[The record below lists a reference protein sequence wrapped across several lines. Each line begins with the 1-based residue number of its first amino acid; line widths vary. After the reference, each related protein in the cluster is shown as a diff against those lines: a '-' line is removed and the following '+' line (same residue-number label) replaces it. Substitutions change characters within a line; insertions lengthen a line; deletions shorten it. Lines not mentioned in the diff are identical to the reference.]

1 MKETGERQEN
11 ILEVRDLQ
19 LAFLGVNG
27 RVEALRGVNLAVTAG
42 EIVALVGESGSGKT
56 ALCRAALGL
65 HANHAVIE
73 HGGIWLAGQDTSTL
87 TEKDWCA
94 LRGRVASMVFQDPM
108 SAFDPVYPIGQQI
121 AEVLLLHPAC
131 FAGSGIEKRT
141 AAAAPRLLHSA
152 SFTDRES
159 TREAKRVPQD
169 ETREAKR
176 VPRDELRTNLCQE
189 TNCPLIKNDSSS
201 GEKIALL
208 PRIRQ
213 IAQTEMMR
221 LCRKKQQELRRSA
234 EAEMVA
240 LLAKLGFDEP
250 ARRAR
255 QYPHEVSGGMLQRAA
270 IALAMIAKPRLLIA
284 DEPTTALDIETQQEI
299 MALLRE
305 NCARQDCSMLFVTH
319 DLGLA
324 EQIADRI
331 VVMKDGRIVEEGQSK
346 QIFRDPQHAYTK
358 KLLGYATYGKGG
370 SHYHGRIRA
379 AQQEEIIQKEA
390 KQIAKEVKEATEAS
404 PRISVQAP
412 DQNQDAG
419 NDTPQMDAHRHLQS
433 DIYGTPK
440 TARMTSRDFDADRF
454 LQDTEADDVLLS
466 IRGLSKSFPVD
477 KHTRKQVLH
486 DVSLAIHRG
495 EIVGLIG
502 PSGVGKSTLARCIM
516 GICAPDSG
524 EVIVREGARIQ
535 MIFQDSA
542 AAFNPHM
549 TIAEIIAEPLVLQ
562 ARRQRR
568 VDWKRR
574 FAKAVRWWDA
584 AEKPVGGA
592 SHADGATIQTRAE
605 VERKLSRNV
614 QSGCVRYAGVALSEE
629 DVASE
634 KAMHITRSPFTEAAN
649 RSMEAN
655 RLAVDTERQVCSPTG
670 TERTNA
676 ALRERVLA
684 AMRQVELEPELADRY
699 PYDVSGGQRQR
710 AAIARALITAPDLII
725 CDEPISSLDVS
736 LQADIIHLLKKL
748 QEERGLSLLLI
759 SHDLPMV
766 EHISDRIVK
775 L

>member
-1 MKETGERQEN
+1 MRETGERQEN

-19 LAFLGVNG
+19 LVFFGING
-27 RVEALRGVNLAVTAG
+27 RVEALRGVNLAVAAG

-73 HGGIWLAGQDTSTL
+73 HGGIWLAGQDTSNL

-121 AEVLLLHPAC
+121 AEVFLSHPAC
-131 FAGSGIEKRT
+131 FTGSGIEKKT
-141 AAAAPRLLHSA
+141 AAAAPILLHPA
-152 SFTDRES
+152 SLTDKGS
-159 TREAKRVPQD
+159 TREAERVPQD

-176 VPRDELRTNLCQE
+176 VPRDALRTNLCQE
-189 TNCPLIKNDSSS
+189 ANCPPIKSGSSS
-201 GEKIALL
+201 GEKITLL

-234 EAEMVA
+234 EAETVA

-255 QYPHEVSGGMLQRAA
+255 QYPHEFSGGMLQRAA

-299 MALLRE
+299 MTLLRE
-305 NCARQDCSMLFVTH
+305 SCARQDCSMLFVTH
-319 DLGLA
+319 DLELA

-331 VVMKDGRIVEEGQSK
+331 VVMKDGHIVEEGQSE

-358 KLLGYATYGKGG
+358 KLLGYAAYGKGG

-379 AQQEEIIQKEA
+379 AQQEEITQKETKQTA
-390 KQIAKEVKEATEAS
+390 K
-404 PRISVQAP
+404 
-412 DQNQDAG
+412 
-419 NDTPQMDAHRHLQS
+419 
-433 DIYGTPK
+433 
-440 TARMTSRDFDADRF
+440 
-454 LQDTEADDVLLS
+454 EADDMLLS

-486 DVSLAIHRG
+486 DVSLAIRRG

-524 EVIVREGARIQ
+524 EMIMREGARIQ

-568 VDWKRR
+568 ADLKRR
-574 FAKAVRWWDA
+574 FAKATRWWDA
-584 AEKPVGGA
+584 AEKPVGDA
-592 SHADGATIQTRAE
+592 SPADGATIQTRAE

-655 RLAVDTERQVCSPTG
+655 RLAVDTERQACSSAG
-670 TERTNA
+670 TERTSA
-676 ALRERVLA
+676 ALREHVLA
-684 AMRQVELEPELADRY
+684 AMRQVELDTELAERH

-710 AAIARALITAPDLII
+710 AAIARALITEPDLII

-766 EHISDRIVK
+766 EHISDWIVK

>member
-1 MKETGERQEN
+1 MRETGERQEN

-27 RVEALRGVNLAVTAG
+27 RVEALRGVNLAVAAG
-42 EIVALVGESGSGKT
+42 EIVALVGESASGKT

-73 HGGIWLAGQDTSTL
+73 HGGIWLAGQDTSNL

-94 LRGRVASMVFQDPM
+94 LRGRVASMVFQNPM

-121 AEVLLLHPAC
+121 AEVLLLHPASVT
-131 FAGSGIEKRT
+131 GRGIEKRT
-141 AAAAPRLLHSA
+141 AAAVPFLLHPA
-152 SFTDRES
+152 SLTDRES

-169 ETREAKR
+169 A
-176 VPRDELRTNLCQE
+176 LRTNLCQE
-189 TNCPLIKNDSSS
+189 INRPPIKNDSSS
-201 GEKIALL
+201 GEKTALL
-208 PRIRQ
+208 PRIRR
-213 IAQTEMMR
+213 IAQMEMAN
-221 LCRKKQQELRRSA
+221 LCRGKQQKLRRSA
-234 EAEMVA
+234 EAEAVV

-255 QYPHEVSGGMLQRAA
+255 QYPYEFSGGMLQRAA
-270 IALAMIAKPRLLIA
+270 IALAIIAKPRLLIA

-305 NCARQDCSMLFVTH
+305 SCARQDCSMLFVTH

-331 VVMKDGRIVEEGQSK
+331 VVMKDGRIVEEGQSE

-379 AQQEEIIQKEA
+379 AEQEEITQKETKQTA
-390 KQIAKEVKEATEAS
+390 K
-404 PRISVQAP
+404 
-412 DQNQDAG
+412 
-419 NDTPQMDAHRHLQS
+419 
-433 DIYGTPK
+433 
-440 TARMTSRDFDADRF
+440 
-454 LQDTEADDVLLS
+454 EADDMLLS

-486 DVSLAIHRG
+486 DVSLAIRRG

-516 GICAPDSG
+516 GICAPDNG
-524 EVIVREGARIQ
+524 EVIIREGARIQ

-568 VDWKRR
+568 ADLKRR

-584 AEKPVGGA
+584 AEKSVGGA
-592 SHADGATIQTRAE
+592 SPADGADGADGQSCTRT
-605 VERKLSRNV
+605 VGKLSKAVLR
-614 QSGCVRYAGVALSEE
+614 
-629 DVASE
+629 E
-634 KAMHITRSPFTEAAN
+634 KV
-649 RSMEAN
+649 
-655 RLAVDTERQVCSPTG
+655 LAV
-670 TERTNA
+670 
-676 ALRERVLA
+676 
-684 AMRQVELEPELADRY
+684 MRQAEIEPELADRH

-710 AAIARALITAPDLII
+710 AAIARALITEPDLII

>member
-1 MKETGERQEN
+1 MRETGEQQEN

-152 SFTDRES
+152 SFTDRGS
-159 TREAKRVPQD
+159 TREAERVPQD

-176 VPRDELRTNLCQE
+176 VSRDALRTNLCQE
-189 TNCPLIKNDSSS
+189 TNCPPIKSGSSS
-201 GEKIALL
+201 GEKIA
-208 PRIRQ
+208 
-213 IAQTEMMR
+213 QTEMTR

-234 EAEMVA
+234 EAETVA

-255 QYPHEVSGGMLQRAA
+255 QYPHEFSGGMLQRAA

-305 NCARQDCSMLFVTH
+305 ICARQDCSMLFVTH

-331 VVMKDGRIVEEGQSK
+331 VVMKDGRIVEEGQRE

-358 KLLGYATYGKGG
+358 KLLGYAAYGKGS

-379 AQQEEIIQKEA
+379 AEQEEITQKETKQTA
-390 KQIAKEVKEATEAS
+390 K
-404 PRISVQAP
+404 
-412 DQNQDAG
+412 
-419 NDTPQMDAHRHLQS
+419 
-433 DIYGTPK
+433 
-440 TARMTSRDFDADRF
+440 
-454 LQDTEADDVLLS
+454 EADDALLS
-466 IRGLSKSFPVD
+466 IRGLSKSFPID

-502 PSGVGKSTLARCIM
+502 PSGIGKSTLARCIM
-516 GICAPDSG
+516 GICTPDSG
-524 EVIVREGARIQ
+524 EVIVREGVRIQ

-568 VDWKRR
+568 TVVRR
-574 FAKAVRWWDA
+574 CFAKAAAGCDAADKHA
-584 AEKPVGGA
+584 AEKHAAGA
-592 SHADGATIQTRAE
+592 GHTDSADNADGQRCTRA
-605 VERKLSRNV
+605 VGKMSRAV
-614 QSGCVRYAGVALSEE
+614 LR
-629 DVASE
+629 E
-634 KAMHITRSPFTEAAN
+634 KV
-649 RSMEAN
+649 
-655 RLAVDTERQVCSPTG
+655 LAV
-670 TERTNA
+670 
-676 ALRERVLA
+676 
-684 AMRQVELEPELADRY
+684 MRQAEIEPELAERY

>member
-1 MKETGERQEN
+1 M
-11 ILEVRDLQ
+11 
-19 LAFLGVNG
+19 
-27 RVEALRGVNLAVTAG
+27 
-42 EIVALVGESGSGKT
+42 
-56 ALCRAALGL
+56 
-65 HANHAVIE
+65 
-73 HGGIWLAGQDTSTL
+73 
-87 TEKDWCA
+87 EK
-94 LRGRVASMVFQDPM
+94 G
-108 SAFDPVYPIGQQI
+108 
-121 AEVLLLHPAC
+121 
-131 FAGSGIEKRT
+131 
-141 AAAAPRLLHSA
+141 
-152 SFTDRES
+152 S
-159 TREAKRVPQD
+159 TREAERVPQD

-234 EAEMVA
+234 EAETVA

-255 QYPHEVSGGMLQRAA
+255 QYPHEFSGGMLQRAA

-305 NCARQDCSMLFVTH
+305 SCARQDCSMLFVTH

-331 VVMKDGRIVEEGQSK
+331 VVMKDGRIVEEGQSE

-379 AQQEEIIQKEA
+379 AQQEKITQKEA
-390 KQIAKEVKEATEAS
+390 KQTE
-404 PRISVQAP
+404 
-412 DQNQDAG
+412 
-419 NDTPQMDAHRHLQS
+419 
-433 DIYGTPK
+433 K
-440 TARMTSRDFDADRF
+440 
-454 LQDTEADDVLLS
+454 EADDVLLS

-477 KHTRKQVLH
+477 KHTRKQVIH

-516 GICAPDSG
+516 GICAPDNG

-568 VDWKRR
+568 TVVRR
-574 FAKAVRWWDA
+574 CFAKAAGYDVADKHA
-584 AEKPVGGA
+584 AEKHAAGA
-592 SHADGATIQTRAE
+592 GHTDSADNADGQRCTRA
-605 VERKLSRNV
+605 VGKMSRAV
-614 QSGCVRYAGVALSEE
+614 LR
-629 DVASE
+629 E
-634 KAMHITRSPFTEAAN
+634 KV
-649 RSMEAN
+649 
-655 RLAVDTERQVCSPTG
+655 LAV
-670 TERTNA
+670 
-676 ALRERVLA
+676 
-684 AMRQVELEPELADRY
+684 MRQAEIEPELADRY

>member
-1 MKETGERQEN
+1 MRETGEQQEN

-19 LAFLGVNG
+19 LAFFGING

-94 LRGRVASMVFQDPM
+94 LRGRVASMVFQNPM

-141 AAAAPRLLHSA
+141 AAAAPRLLHPA
-152 SFTDRES
+152 SLTDRGS
-159 TREAKRVPQD
+159 TREAERVPQD

-176 VPRDELRTNLCQE
+176 VPRDALRTNLCQE

-213 IAQTEMMR
+213 IAQTEMRR

-234 EAEMVA
+234 EAETVA

-255 QYPHEVSGGMLQRAA
+255 QYPHEFSGGMLQRAA

-284 DEPTTALDIETQQEI
+284 DEPTTALDIESQQEI
-299 MALLRE
+299 MALLRAS
-305 NCARQDCSMLFVTH
+305 CARQDCSMLFVTH

-331 VVMKDGRIVEEGQSK
+331 VVVKDGRIVEEGQSE

-358 KLLGYATYGKGG
+358 KLLGYAAYGKGS

-379 AQQEEIIQKEA
+379 AEQEEITQKETKQTA
-390 KQIAKEVKEATEAS
+390 K
-404 PRISVQAP
+404 
-412 DQNQDAG
+412 
-419 NDTPQMDAHRHLQS
+419 
-433 DIYGTPK
+433 
-440 TARMTSRDFDADRF
+440 
-454 LQDTEADDVLLS
+454 EADDALLS

-524 EVIVREGARIQ
+524 EMIMREGARIQ

-748 QEERGLSLLLI
+748 QEERDLSLLLI

>member
-1 MKETGERQEN
+1 MRETGEQQEN

-27 RVEALRGVNLAVTAG
+27 RVEALRGVNLAVAAG

-141 AAAAPRLLHSA
+141 AAAAPILLHSA
-152 SFTDRES
+152 SLMDKGS
-159 TREAKRVPQD
+159 TREAERVPQD

-234 EAEMVA
+234 EAETVA

-255 QYPHEVSGGMLQRAA
+255 QYPHEFSGGMLQRAA

-305 NCARQDCSMLFVTH
+305 SCARQDCSMLFVTH

-331 VVMKDGRIVEEGQSK
+331 VVMKDGRIVEEGQSE

-358 KLLGYATYGKGG
+358 KLLGYATYGKGS

-379 AQQEEIIQKEA
+379 AEQEEITQKETKQTA
-390 KQIAKEVKEATEAS
+390 KK
-404 PRISVQAP
+404 
-412 DQNQDAG
+412 
-419 NDTPQMDAHRHLQS
+419 
-433 DIYGTPK
+433 
-440 TARMTSRDFDADRF
+440 
-454 LQDTEADDVLLS
+454 ADDVLLS

-486 DVSLAIHRG
+486 DVSLVIHRG

-524 EVIVREGARIQ
+524 EVIMREGARIQ

-542 AAFNPHM
+542 AAFNPHR

-568 VDWKRR
+568 TVVRR
-574 FAKAVRWWDA
+574 CFAKAAAGCDVADKHA
-584 AEKPVGGA
+584 AEKHAAGA
-592 SHADGATIQTRAE
+592 GHTDSADSADSADVQRCTRA
-605 VERKLSRNV
+605 VGKMSKAVLR
-614 QSGCVRYAGVALSEE
+614 
-629 DVASE
+629 E
-634 KAMHITRSPFTEAAN
+634 KV
-649 RSMEAN
+649 
-655 RLAVDTERQVCSPTG
+655 LAV
-670 TERTNA
+670 
-676 ALRERVLA
+676 
-684 AMRQVELEPELADRY
+684 MRQAEIEPELADRY

-710 AAIARALITAPDLII
+710 AAIARALITEPDLII

>member
-1 MKETGERQEN
+1 MRETGERQEN

-19 LAFLGVNG
+19 LAFFGING
-27 RVEALRGVNLAVTAG
+27 RVEALRGVNLAVAAG

-94 LRGRVASMVFQDPM
+94 LRGRLASMVFQDPM

-121 AEVLLLHPAC
+121 AEVLLLH
-131 FAGSGIEKRT
+131 
-141 AAAAPRLLHSA
+141 SA
-152 SFTDRES
+152 SLMDKGA
-159 TREAKRVPQD
+159 TREAERVPQD
-169 ETREAKR
+169 ETREAKH
-176 VPRDELRTNLCQE
+176 VSRDALRTNLCQE
-189 TNCPLIKNDSSS
+189 ANCPPIKSGSSS
-201 GEKIALL
+201 GEKIPLL

-213 IAQTEMMR
+213 IAQTEMTR
-221 LCRKKQQELRRSA
+221 FCRKKQQELRRSA
-234 EAEMVA
+234 EAETVA

-255 QYPHEVSGGMLQRAA
+255 QYPHEFSGGMLQRAA

-305 NCARQDCSMLFVTH
+305 SCARQDCSMLFVTH

-331 VVMKDGRIVEEGQSK
+331 VVMKDGRIVEEGQSE

-358 KLLGYATYGKGG
+358 KLLGYAAYGKGS

-379 AQQEEIIQKEA
+379 AQQEKITQKETKQTA
-390 KQIAKEVKEATEAS
+390 K
-404 PRISVQAP
+404 
-412 DQNQDAG
+412 
-419 NDTPQMDAHRHLQS
+419 
-433 DIYGTPK
+433 
-440 TARMTSRDFDADRF
+440 
-454 LQDTEADDVLLS
+454 EADDALLS
-466 IRGLSKSFPVD
+466 IRGLSKSFPID

-524 EVIVREGARIQ
+524 KVIVREGARIQ

-592 SHADGATIQTRAE
+592 SHADSATIQTRAE

-634 KAMHITRSPFTEAAN
+634 KAMHITRSPFAEAAN

-684 AMRQVELEPELADRY
+684 AMRQVELEPELADRH

-710 AAIARALITAPDLII
+710 AAIARALITEPDLIL

-748 QEERGLSLLLI
+748 QEERDLSLLLI

>member
-1 MKETGERQEN
+1 MRETGERQEN

-19 LAFLGVNG
+19 LAFFGING

-56 ALCRAALGL
+56 ALCRAVLGL

-73 HGGIWLAGQDTSTL
+73 HGGIWLAGQDTSNL

-94 LRGRVASMVFQDPM
+94 LRGRVAAMVFQNPM

-121 AEVLLLHPAC
+121 AEVLLLHPASVT
-131 FAGSGIEKRT
+131 GRGIEKRT

-213 IAQTEMMR
+213 IAQTEMTR

-234 EAEMVA
+234 EVEAVM
-240 LLAKLGFDEP
+240 LLGKLGFDEP
-250 ARRAR
+250 DKRAK
-255 QYPHEVSGGMLQRAA
+255 QYPHEFSGGMLQRAA

-299 MALLRE
+299 MTLLRE
-305 NCARQDCSMLFVTH
+305 SCARQDCSMLFVTH

-331 VVMKDGRIVEEGQSK
+331 VVMKDGRIVEEGQRE

-358 KLLGYATYGKGG
+358 KLLGYAAYGKGG

-379 AQQEEIIQKEA
+379 AQKEKITQKEA
-390 KQIAKEVKEATEAS
+390 KQTE
-404 PRISVQAP
+404 
-412 DQNQDAG
+412 
-419 NDTPQMDAHRHLQS
+419 
-433 DIYGTPK
+433 K
-440 TARMTSRDFDADRF
+440 
-454 LQDTEADDVLLS
+454 EADDVLLS

-524 EVIVREGARIQ
+524 EMIVREGVRIQ

-549 TIAEIIAEPLVLQ
+549 TIAGIIAEPLVLQ
-562 ARRQRR
+562 ARRQWRA
-568 VDWKRR
+568 DWKRR
-574 FAKAVRWWDA
+574 FAKAARWWDA
-584 AEKPVGGA
+584 AEKPVGDA
-592 SHADGATIQTRAE
+592 SHADGATIQTRTG

-634 KAMHITRSPFTEAAN
+634 KAMHITRSPFAEAAN

-684 AMRQVELEPELADRY
+684 AMRQVELEPELADRH

-710 AAIARALITAPDLII
+710 AAIARALITEPDLIL

>member
-1 MKETGERQEN
+1 MRETGERQEN

-27 RVEALRGVNLAVTAG
+27 RVEALRGVNLAVAAG

-73 HGGIWLAGQDTSTL
+73 HGGIWLAGQDTSNL

-131 FAGSGIEKRT
+131 FTGSGIEKRT
-141 AAAAPRLLHSA
+141 AAAAPILLHSA
-152 SFTDRES
+152 SLMDKGS
-159 TREAKRVPQD
+159 
-169 ETREAKR
+169 TREAKR
-176 VPRDELRTNLCQE
+176 VPRDALRTNLCQE

-234 EAEMVA
+234 EAETVA

-255 QYPHEVSGGMLQRAA
+255 QYPHEFSGGMLQRAA

-305 NCARQDCSMLFVTH
+305 SCARQDCSMLFVTH

-331 VVMKDGRIVEEGQSK
+331 VVMKDGRIVEEGQSE

-358 KLLGYATYGKGG
+358 KLLGYAAYGKGS

-379 AQQEEIIQKEA
+379 AEQEKITQKETKQTA
-390 KQIAKEVKEATEAS
+390 K
-404 PRISVQAP
+404 
-412 DQNQDAG
+412 
-419 NDTPQMDAHRHLQS
+419 
-433 DIYGTPK
+433 
-440 TARMTSRDFDADRF
+440 
-454 LQDTEADDVLLS
+454 EADDALLS
-466 IRGLSKSFPVD
+466 IRGLSKSFPID

-516 GICAPDSG
+516 GICTPDSG

-568 VDWKRR
+568 TVVRR
-574 FAKAVRWWDA
+574 CFAKAAAGYDAANKHA
-584 AEKPVGGA
+584 AEKHAAGA
-592 SHADGATIQTRAE
+592 GHTDSADSADVQRCTRA
-605 VERKLSRNV
+605 VGKMSRAV
-614 QSGCVRYAGVALSEE
+614 LR
-629 DVASE
+629 E
-634 KAMHITRSPFTEAAN
+634 KV
-649 RSMEAN
+649 
-655 RLAVDTERQVCSPTG
+655 LAV
-670 TERTNA
+670 
-676 ALRERVLA
+676 
-684 AMRQVELEPELADRY
+684 MRQAEIEPELADRH

-748 QEERGLSLLLI
+748 QEERGLRLLLI
-759 SHDLPMV
+759 SHDLPRM

>member
-1 MKETGERQEN
+1 MREIGERQEN
-11 ILEVRDLQ
+11 ILEVRELQ

-27 RVEALRGVNLAVTAG
+27 RVEALRGVNLAVAAG

-73 HGGIWLAGQDTSTL
+73 HGGIWLAGQDTSNL

-94 LRGRVASMVFQDPM
+94 LRGCVASMVFQDPM

-131 FAGSGIEKRT
+131 FTG
-141 AAAAPRLLHSA
+141 
-152 SFTDRES
+152 
-159 TREAKRVPQD
+159 
-169 ETREAKR
+169 
-176 VPRDELRTNLCQE
+176 
-189 TNCPLIKNDSSS
+189 
-201 GEKIALL
+201 
-208 PRIRQ
+208 
-213 IAQTEMMR
+213 
-221 LCRKKQQELRRSA
+221 SA
-234 EAEMVA
+234 EAETVA

-255 QYPHEVSGGMLQRAA
+255 QYPHEFSGGMLQRAA

-305 NCARQDCSMLFVTH
+305 SCARQDCSMLFVTH

-331 VVMKDGRIVEEGQSK
+331 MVMKDGRIVEEGQSE

-358 KLLGYATYGKGG
+358 KLLGYAAYGKGG

-379 AQQEEIIQKEA
+379 AEQEEITQKETKQTA
-390 KQIAKEVKEATEAS
+390 KK
-404 PRISVQAP
+404 
-412 DQNQDAG
+412 
-419 NDTPQMDAHRHLQS
+419 
-433 DIYGTPK
+433 
-440 TARMTSRDFDADRF
+440 
-454 LQDTEADDVLLS
+454 ADDVLLS
-466 IRGLSKSFPVD
+466 IRGLSKSFPLD

-524 EVIVREGARIQ
+524 EMIVREGARIQ

-568 VDWKRR
+568 TVVRR
-574 FAKAVRWWDA
+574 CFAKAAAGCDA
-584 AEKPVGGA
+584 ADKHAAGA
-592 SHADGATIQTRAE
+592 GHTDSADSAD
-605 VERKLSRNV
+605 V
-614 QSGCVRYAGVALSEE
+614 QSCTRIVGKMSKAVLR
-629 DVASE
+629 E
-634 KAMHITRSPFTEAAN
+634 KV
-649 RSMEAN
+649 
-655 RLAVDTERQVCSPTG
+655 LAV
-670 TERTNA
+670 
-676 ALRERVLA
+676 
-684 AMRQVELEPELADRY
+684 MRQAEIEPELADRY

-710 AAIARALITAPDLII
+710 AAIARALITEPDLII

-775 L
+775 LQRE

>member
-1 MKETGERQEN
+1 MRKTGEQQEN

-131 FAGSGIEKRT
+131 FTGSGIEKRT
-141 AAAAPRLLHSA
+141 AAAAPILLHSA
-152 SFTDRES
+152 SLMDKGS

-201 GEKIALL
+201 GEKIPLL

-234 EAEMVA
+234 EAETVA

-255 QYPHEVSGGMLQRAA
+255 QYPHEFSGGMLQRAA

-305 NCARQDCSMLFVTH
+305 SCARQDCSMLFVTH

-331 VVMKDGRIVEEGQSK
+331 VVMKDGRIVEEGQSE

-358 KLLGYATYGKGG
+358 KLLGYAAYGKGS

-379 AQQEEIIQKEA
+379 AEQEKITQKEA
-390 KQIAKEVKEATEAS
+390 KQTE
-404 PRISVQAP
+404 
-412 DQNQDAG
+412 
-419 NDTPQMDAHRHLQS
+419 
-433 DIYGTPK
+433 K
-440 TARMTSRDFDADRF
+440 
-454 LQDTEADDVLLS
+454 EADDVLLS
-466 IRGLSKSFPVD
+466 IRGLSKSFSVD

-684 AMRQVELEPELADRY
+684 AMRQVELEPELADRH

-710 AAIARALITAPDLII
+710 AAIARALITEPDLII

>member
-1 MKETGERQEN
+1 MRETGERQEN

-19 LAFLGVNG
+19 LAFFGING
-27 RVEALRGVNLAVTAG
+27 RVEALRGVNLAVAAG

-94 LRGRVASMVFQDPM
+94 LRGRLASMVFQDPM

-121 AEVLLLHPAC
+121 AEVLLLH
-131 FAGSGIEKRT
+131 
-141 AAAAPRLLHSA
+141 SA
-152 SFTDRES
+152 SLMDKGA
-159 TREAKRVPQD
+159 TREAERVPQD
-169 ETREAKR
+169 ETREAKH
-176 VPRDELRTNLCQE
+176 VSRDALRTNLCQE
-189 TNCPLIKNDSSS
+189 ANCPPIKSGSSS
-201 GEKIALL
+201 GEKIPLL

-213 IAQTEMMR
+213 IAQTEMTR
-221 LCRKKQQELRRSA
+221 FCRKKQQELRRSA
-234 EAEMVA
+234 EAETVA

-255 QYPHEVSGGMLQRAA
+255 QYPHEFSGGMLQRAA

-305 NCARQDCSMLFVTH
+305 SCARQDCSMLFVTH

-331 VVMKDGRIVEEGQSK
+331 VVMKDGRIMEEGQSE
-346 QIFRDPQHAYTK
+346 QIFRNPRHAYTK
-358 KLLGYATYGKGG
+358 KLLGYAAYGKGG

-379 AQQEEIIQKEA
+379 AQQEEITQKATKQTA
-390 KQIAKEVKEATEAS
+390 K
-404 PRISVQAP
+404 
-412 DQNQDAG
+412 
-419 NDTPQMDAHRHLQS
+419 
-433 DIYGTPK
+433 
-440 TARMTSRDFDADRF
+440 
-454 LQDTEADDVLLS
+454 EADDMLLS
-466 IRGLSKSFPVD
+466 IRGLSKSFPID

-516 GICAPDSG
+516 GICTPDSG
-524 EVIVREGARIQ
+524 EVIVREGVRIQ

-568 VDWKRR
+568 ADLKRR
-574 FAKAVRWWDA
+574 FAKATRWWDA
-584 AEKPVGGA
+584 AEKPVGDA
-592 SHADGATIQTRAE
+592 SPADGATIQTRAE

-655 RLAVDTERQVCSPTG
+655 RLAVDTERQACSSAG
-670 TERTNA
+670 TERTSA
-676 ALRERVLA
+676 ALREHVLA
-684 AMRQVELEPELADRY
+684 AMRQVELDTELAERH

-710 AAIARALITAPDLII
+710 AAIARALITEPDLII

-766 EHISDRIVK
+766 EHISDWIVK

>member
-1 MKETGERQEN
+1 MRKTGERQEN

-27 RVEALRGVNLAVTAG
+27 RVEALRGVNLTVAAG

-56 ALCRAALGL
+56 ALCRAVLGL

-73 HGGIWLAGQDTSTL
+73 DGGIWLAGQDTSTL

-131 FAGSGIEKRT
+131 VTGSGIEKRT
-141 AAAAPRLLHSA
+141 VAAAPRLLHSA
-152 SFTDRES
+152 SLMDKGS
-159 TREAKRVPQD
+159 MREAERVPQD

-213 IAQTEMMR
+213 IAQTEMTR

-234 EAEMVA
+234 EAETVS

-255 QYPHEVSGGMLQRAA
+255 QYPHEFSGGMLQRAA

-299 MALLRE
+299 MALLRAS
-305 NCARQDCSMLFVTH
+305 CARQDCSMLFVTH

-331 VVMKDGRIVEEGQSK
+331 VVMKDGRIVEEGQSE

-358 KLLGYATYGKGG
+358 KLLGYAAYGKGN
-370 SHYHGRIRA
+370 SHYHGRIHA
-379 AQQEEIIQKEA
+379 AEQEQITQKETKQTA
-390 KQIAKEVKEATEAS
+390 KK
-404 PRISVQAP
+404 
-412 DQNQDAG
+412 
-419 NDTPQMDAHRHLQS
+419 
-433 DIYGTPK
+433 
-440 TARMTSRDFDADRF
+440 ADGM
-454 LQDTEADDVLLS
+454 LLS
-466 IRGLSKSFPVD
+466 IRGLSKSFSID

-524 EVIVREGARIQ
+524 EMIMREGVRIQ

-568 VDWKRR
+568 TVVRR
-574 FAKAVRWWDA
+574 CFAKVAAGCDAADKHA
-584 AEKPVGGA
+584 AEKHAAGA
-592 SHADGATIQTRAE
+592 GHTDSADVQRCTRA
-605 VERKLSRNV
+605 VGKMSRAV
-614 QSGCVRYAGVALSEE
+614 LR
-629 DVASE
+629 E
-634 KAMHITRSPFTEAAN
+634 KV
-649 RSMEAN
+649 
-655 RLAVDTERQVCSPTG
+655 LAV
-670 TERTNA
+670 
-676 ALRERVLA
+676 
-684 AMRQVELEPELADRY
+684 MRQAEIEPELADRY

-710 AAIARALITAPDLII
+710 AAIARALITEPDLII

>member
-1 MKETGERQEN
+1 MRETGEQQEN

-27 RVEALRGVNLAVTAG
+27 RVEALRGVNLAVAAG

-121 AEVLLLHPAC
+121 AEVLLLHPASLMDK
-131 FAGSGIEKRT
+131 G
-141 AAAAPRLLHSA
+141 
-152 SFTDRES
+152 S
-159 TREAKRVPQD
+159 TREAERVPQD

-189 TNCPLIKNDSSS
+189 ANCPPIKSGSSS

-213 IAQTEMMR
+213 IAQTEMTR

-234 EAEMVA
+234 EAETVA

-250 ARRAR
+250 AKRAR
-255 QYPHEVSGGMLQRAA
+255 QYPHEFSGGMLQRAA

-299 MALLRE
+299 MALLRAS
-305 NCARQDCSMLFVTH
+305 CARQDCSMLFVTH

-331 VVMKDGRIVEEGQSK
+331 VVMKDGRIVEEGQSE

-358 KLLGYATYGKGG
+358 KLLGYAANGKGR

-379 AQQEEIIQKEA
+379 AEQEEITQKETKQTA
-390 KQIAKEVKEATEAS
+390 K
-404 PRISVQAP
+404 
-412 DQNQDAG
+412 
-419 NDTPQMDAHRHLQS
+419 
-433 DIYGTPK
+433 
-440 TARMTSRDFDADRF
+440 
-454 LQDTEADDVLLS
+454 EADDALLS
-466 IRGLSKSFPVD
+466 IRGLSKSFPLD

-502 PSGVGKSTLARCIM
+502 PSGIGKSTLARCIM

-568 VDWKRR
+568 TVVRR
-574 FAKAVRWWDA
+574 CFAKAAAGYDVADKHA
-584 AEKPVGGA
+584 AEKHAAGA
-592 SHADGATIQTRAE
+592 GHTDSADGQKCTRI
-605 VERKLSRNV
+605 VGKMSRAV
-614 QSGCVRYAGVALSEE
+614 LY
-629 DVASE
+629 E
-634 KAMHITRSPFTEAAN
+634 KV
-649 RSMEAN
+649 
-655 RLAVDTERQVCSPTG
+655 LAV
-670 TERTNA
+670 
-676 ALRERVLA
+676 
-684 AMRQVELEPELADRY
+684 MRQAEIEPELADRY

-710 AAIARALITAPDLII
+710 AAIARALITEPDLII

>member
-1 MKETGERQEN
+1 MRETGEQQEN

-27 RVEALRGVNLAVTAG
+27 RVEALRGVNLAVAAG

-73 HGGIWLAGQDTSTL
+73 HGGIWLAGQDTSNL

-121 AEVLLLHPAC
+121 AEVFLSHPAC
-131 FAGSGIEKRT
+131 FTGSGIEKKT
-141 AAAAPRLLHSA
+141 AAAAPILLHPA
-152 SFTDRES
+152 SLTDKGS
-159 TREAKRVPQD
+159 TREAERVPQD

-208 PRIRQ
+208 PRIRR
-213 IAQTEMMR
+213 IAQMEMAN
-221 LCRKKQQELRRSA
+221 LCRRKQQELRRGA
-234 EAEMVA
+234 EAEAVA

-255 QYPHEVSGGMLQRAA
+255 QYPHEFSGGMLQRAA

-305 NCARQDCSMLFVTH
+305 SCARQDCSMLFVTH

-324 EQIADRI
+324 KQIADRI
-331 VVMKDGRIVEEGQSK
+331 VVMKDGRIVEEGQSE

-358 KLLGYATYGKGG
+358 KLLGYAAYGKGS

-379 AQQEEIIQKEA
+379 AEQEKITQKETKQTA
-390 KQIAKEVKEATEAS
+390 KK
-404 PRISVQAP
+404 
-412 DQNQDAG
+412 
-419 NDTPQMDAHRHLQS
+419 
-433 DIYGTPK
+433 
-440 TARMTSRDFDADRF
+440 
-454 LQDTEADDVLLS
+454 ADDVLLS

-486 DVSLAIHRG
+486 DVSLAIRRG

-524 EVIVREGARIQ
+524 KVIVREGVRIQ

-568 VDWKRR
+568 ADLKRR
-574 FAKAVRWWDA
+574 FAKATRWWDA
-584 AEKPVGGA
+584 AEKPVGDA
-592 SHADGATIQTRAE
+592 SPADGATIQTRAE

-655 RLAVDTERQVCSPTG
+655 RLAVDTERQACSSAG
-670 TERTNA
+670 TERTSA
-676 ALRERVLA
+676 ALREHVLA
-684 AMRQVELEPELADRY
+684 AMRQVELDTELAERH

-710 AAIARALITAPDLII
+710 AAIARALITEPDLII

-766 EHISDRIVK
+766 EHISDWIVK

>member
-1 MKETGERQEN
+1 MRETGEQQEN

-27 RVEALRGVNLAVTAG
+27 RVEALRGVNLAVTTG

-131 FAGSGIEKRT
+131 FTGSGIEKRT
-141 AAAAPRLLHSA
+141 AAAAPRLLHPA
-152 SFTDRES
+152 SLTDRGS
-159 TREAKRVPQD
+159 TREAERVPQD
-169 ETREAKR
+169 A
-176 VPRDELRTNLCQE
+176 LRTNLCQE
-189 TNCPLIKNDSSS
+189 INRPPIKNDSSS
-201 GEKIALL
+201 GEKTALL
-208 PRIRQ
+208 PRIRR
-213 IAQTEMMR
+213 IAQMEMAN
-221 LCRKKQQELRRSA
+221 LCRGKQQKLRRSA
-234 EAEMVA
+234 EAEAVM

-250 ARRAR
+250 DKRAK
-255 QYPHEVSGGMLQRAA
+255 QYPHEFSGGMLQRAA

-299 MALLRE
+299 MTLLRE
-305 NCARQDCSMLFVTH
+305 SCARQDCSMLFVTH
-319 DLGLA
+319 DLALA

-331 VVMKDGRIVEEGQSK
+331 VVMKDGRIVEEGQSE

-358 KLLGYATYGKGG
+358 KLLGYAAYGKGS

-379 AQQEEIIQKEA
+379 AQQEKITQKETKQTA
-390 KQIAKEVKEATEAS
+390 K
-404 PRISVQAP
+404 
-412 DQNQDAG
+412 
-419 NDTPQMDAHRHLQS
+419 
-433 DIYGTPK
+433 
-440 TARMTSRDFDADRF
+440 
-454 LQDTEADDVLLS
+454 EADDALLS

-524 EVIVREGARIQ
+524 EMIMREGARIQ

-568 VDWKRR
+568 AVVRR
-574 FAKAVRWWDA
+574 CFAKAA
-584 AEKPVGGA
+584 AGCDVAAKHAAGA
-592 SHADGATIQTRAE
+592 GHTDSADSADVQRCTRA
-605 VERKLSRNV
+605 VGKMSRAV
-614 QSGCVRYAGVALSEE
+614 LR
-629 DVASE
+629 E
-634 KAMHITRSPFTEAAN
+634 KV
-649 RSMEAN
+649 
-655 RLAVDTERQVCSPTG
+655 LAV
-670 TERTNA
+670 
-676 ALRERVLA
+676 
-684 AMRQVELEPELADRY
+684 MRQAEIEPELADRY

-748 QEERGLSLLLI
+748 QEERDLSLLLI

>member
-1 MKETGERQEN
+1 MRETGEQQEN

-27 RVEALRGVNLAVTAG
+27 RVEALRGVNLAVAAG

-131 FAGSGIEKRT
+131 FTGSGIEKRT

-152 SFTDRES
+152 SLTDKGS
-159 TREAKRVPQD
+159 TREAERVPQD

-189 TNCPLIKNDSSS
+189 ANCPPIKSGSSS

-213 IAQTEMMR
+213 IAQTEMTR

-234 EAEMVA
+234 EAETMA

-255 QYPHEVSGGMLQRAA
+255 QYPHEFSGGMLQRAA

-305 NCARQDCSMLFVTH
+305 SCARQDCSMLFVTH

-358 KLLGYATYGKGG
+358 KLLGYAAYGKGS

-379 AQQEEIIQKEA
+379 AQQEEITQKEA
-390 KQIAKEVKEATEAS
+390 KQTAK
-404 PRISVQAP
+404 
-412 DQNQDAG
+412 
-419 NDTPQMDAHRHLQS
+419 
-433 DIYGTPK
+433 
-440 TARMTSRDFDADRF
+440 
-454 LQDTEADDVLLS
+454 EADDALLS

-516 GICAPDSG
+516 GICAPDNG
-524 EVIVREGARIQ
+524 EVIIREGARIQ

-542 AAFNPHM
+542 AAFNPHR

-568 VDWKRR
+568 TVVRR
-574 FAKAVRWWDA
+574 CFAKAAGCNVADKHA
-584 AEKPVGGA
+584 AEKHAAGA
-592 SHADGATIQTRAE
+592 GHTDSADRADVQRCTRA
-605 VERKLSRNV
+605 VGKMSRAV
-614 QSGCVRYAGVALSEE
+614 LR
-629 DVASE
+629 E
-634 KAMHITRSPFTEAAN
+634 KV
-649 RSMEAN
+649 
-655 RLAVDTERQVCSPTG
+655 LAV
-670 TERTNA
+670 
-676 ALRERVLA
+676 
-684 AMRQVELEPELADRY
+684 MRQAEIEPELADRH

-710 AAIARALITAPDLII
+710 AAIARALIIEPDLII

>member
-1 MKETGERQEN
+1 MRERGERQEN

-27 RVEALRGVNLAVTAG
+27 RVEALRGVNLAVAAG

-73 HGGIWLAGQDTSTL
+73 HGGIRLAGQDTSNL

-131 FAGSGIEKRT
+131 FTCSGIEKRT

-152 SFTDRES
+152 SLMDKGSTREAERVPQDE
-159 TREAKRVPQD
+159 TREAKRVLQD

-234 EAEMVA
+234 EAETVA

-255 QYPHEVSGGMLQRAA
+255 QYPHEFSGGMLQRAA

-305 NCARQDCSMLFVTH
+305 SCARQDCSLLFVTH

-331 VVMKDGRIVEEGQSK
+331 VVMKDGRIVEEGQSE

-358 KLLGYATYGKGG
+358 KLLGYAAYGKGS

-379 AQQEEIIQKEA
+379 AQQEKITQEETKQTA
-390 KQIAKEVKEATEAS
+390 K
-404 PRISVQAP
+404 
-412 DQNQDAG
+412 
-419 NDTPQMDAHRHLQS
+419 
-433 DIYGTPK
+433 
-440 TARMTSRDFDADRF
+440 
-454 LQDTEADDVLLS
+454 EADDVLLS
-466 IRGLSKSFPVD
+466 IRGFSKSFPLD

-502 PSGVGKSTLARCIM
+502 PSGIGKSTLARCIM

-524 EVIVREGARIQ
+524 EVIVREGVRIQ

-568 VDWKRR
+568 TVVRR
-574 FAKAVRWWDA
+574 CFAKAAAGCDVADKHA
-584 AEKPVGGA
+584 AEKHAAGA
-592 SHADGATIQTRAE
+592 GHTDSADGQRCTRIVGMTSKA
-605 VERKLSRNV
+605 VLR
-614 QSGCVRYAGVALSEE
+614 
-629 DVASE
+629 E
-634 KAMHITRSPFTEAAN
+634 KV
-649 RSMEAN
+649 
-655 RLAVDTERQVCSPTG
+655 LAV
-670 TERTNA
+670 
-676 ALRERVLA
+676 
-684 AMRQVELEPELADRY
+684 MRQAEIEPELADRH

-710 AAIARALITAPDLII
+710 AAIARALITEPDLII

>member
-1 MKETGERQEN
+1 MRETGEQQEN

-131 FAGSGIEKRT
+131 FTGSGIEKRT
-141 AAAAPRLLHSA
+141 AAAAPILLHSA
-152 SFTDRES
+152 SLMDKGS
-159 TREAKRVPQD
+159 TREAERVPQD

-176 VPRDELRTNLCQE
+176 VPRDALRTNLCQE

-234 EAEMVA
+234 EAETVA

-250 ARRAR
+250 AKRAR
-255 QYPHEVSGGMLQRAA
+255 QYPHEFSGGMLQRAA

-305 NCARQDCSMLFVTH
+305 SCARQDCSMLFVTH

-331 VVMKDGRIVEEGQSK
+331 VVMKDGRIVEEGQSE
-346 QIFRDPQHAYTK
+346 QIFRDPQHVYTK

-379 AQQEEIIQKEA
+379 AQQEKITQKETKQTA
-390 KQIAKEVKEATEAS
+390 K
-404 PRISVQAP
+404 
-412 DQNQDAG
+412 
-419 NDTPQMDAHRHLQS
+419 
-433 DIYGTPK
+433 
-440 TARMTSRDFDADRF
+440 
-454 LQDTEADDVLLS
+454 EADDMLLS

-524 EVIVREGARIQ
+524 EVIMREGARIQ

-542 AAFNPHM
+542 AAFNPHR

-568 VDWKRR
+568 TVVRR
-574 FAKAVRWWDA
+574 CFAKAAGCDAADKHA
-584 AEKPVGGA
+584 AEKHAAGA
-592 SHADGATIQTRAE
+592 GHTDSADGQRCTRI
-605 VERKLSRNV
+605 VGKTS
-614 QSGCVRYAGVALSEE
+614 
-629 DVASE
+629 
-634 KAMHITRSPFTEAAN
+634 KA
-649 RSMEAN
+649 
-655 RLAVDTERQVCSPTG
+655 V
-670 TERTNA
+670 
-676 ALRERVLA
+676 LRERVLA
-684 AMRQVELEPELADRY
+684 AMRQVELDTELADRH

-710 AAIARALITAPDLII
+710 AAIARALITEPDLII

>member
-1 MKETGERQEN
+1 MRETGKRQEN

-19 LAFLGVNG
+19 LAFLGANG
-27 RVEALRGVNLAVTAG
+27 RVEALRGVNLAVAAG

-73 HGGIWLAGQDTSTL
+73 HGGIWLAGQDTSNL
-87 TEKDWCA
+87 TEKDWCV

-121 AEVLLLHPAC
+121 AEVLLLHPASVT
-131 FAGSGIEKRT
+131 GRGIEKRT
-141 AAAAPRLLHSA
+141 VAAAPILLHPA
-152 SFTDRES
+152 SLTDRES

-189 TNCPLIKNDSSS
+189 ANCPPIKSGSSS

-213 IAQTEMMR
+213 IAQTEMTR

-234 EAEMVA
+234 EAETVA
-240 LLAKLGFDEP
+240 LLAKLGFDGP

-255 QYPHEVSGGMLQRAA
+255 QYPHEFSGGMLQRAA

-305 NCARQDCSMLFVTH
+305 SCARQDCSMLFVTH

-324 EQIADRI
+324 KQIADRI
-331 VVMKDGRIVEEGQSK
+331 VVMKDGRIVEEGQSE

-358 KLLGYATYGKGG
+358 KLLGYAAYGKGS
-370 SHYHGRIRA
+370 SHYHGRIRVA
-379 AQQEEIIQKEA
+379 EQEKITQKETKQTA
-390 KQIAKEVKEATEAS
+390 KK
-404 PRISVQAP
+404 
-412 DQNQDAG
+412 
-419 NDTPQMDAHRHLQS
+419 
-433 DIYGTPK
+433 
-440 TARMTSRDFDADRF
+440 
-454 LQDTEADDVLLS
+454 ADDALLS

-502 PSGVGKSTLARCIM
+502 PSGIGKSTLARCIM
-516 GICAPDSG
+516 GICTPDSG
-524 EVIVREGARIQ
+524 EMIMREGVRIQ

-568 VDWKRR
+568 ADLKRR

-584 AEKPVGGA
+584 AEKSVGGA
-592 SHADGATIQTRAE
+592 SPADGATIQTRAE

-655 RLAVDTERQVCSPTG
+655 RLAVDTERQACSSAG
-670 TERTNA
+670 TERTSA
-676 ALRERVLA
+676 ALREHVLA
-684 AMRQVELEPELADRY
+684 AMRQVELDTELAERH

-710 AAIARALITAPDLII
+710 AAIARALITEPDLII

-748 QEERGLSLLLI
+748 QEERELSLLLI

>member
-1 MKETGERQEN
+1 MRETGEQQEN

-27 RVEALRGVNLAVTAG
+27 RVEALRGVNLAVAAG

-121 AEVLLLHPAC
+121 AEVILLHPAC
-131 FAGSGIEKRT
+131 FTGSGIEKRT
-141 AAAAPRLLHSA
+141 AAAAPILLHSA
-152 SFTDRES
+152 SLMDRGS
-159 TREAKRVPQD
+159 TRDAERVPQD
-169 ETREAKR
+169 ETREVKR
-176 VPRDELRTNLCQE
+176 VSRDTLRTNLCQE
-189 TNCPLIKNDSSS
+189 TNCPPIKTGSSS

-213 IAQTEMMR
+213 IAQTEMTR

-234 EAEMVA
+234 EAETVA

-250 ARRAR
+250 AKRAR
-255 QYPHEVSGGMLQRAA
+255 QYPHEFSGGMLQRAA

-305 NCARQDCSMLFVTH
+305 SCARQDCSMLFVTH

-331 VVMKDGRIVEEGQSK
+331 VVMKDGRIVEEGQSE

-358 KLLGYATYGKGG
+358 KLLGYAAYGKGG

-379 AQQEEIIQKEA
+379 AEQEEITQKATKQTA
-390 KQIAKEVKEATEAS
+390 K
-404 PRISVQAP
+404 
-412 DQNQDAG
+412 
-419 NDTPQMDAHRHLQS
+419 
-433 DIYGTPK
+433 
-440 TARMTSRDFDADRF
+440 
-454 LQDTEADDVLLS
+454 EADDALLS

-477 KHTRKQVLH
+477 KHTRKQVLRN
-486 DVSLAIHRG
+486 VSLAIHRG
-495 EIVGLIG
+495 EVVGLIG
-502 PSGVGKSTLARCIM
+502 PSGIGKSTLARCIM
-516 GICAPDSG
+516 GICTPDNG

-568 VDWKRR
+568 ADWKRR

-592 SHADGATIQTRAE
+592 SHADGVTIQTRAE

-655 RLAVDTERQVCSPTG
+655 RLAVDTERQACSSAG
-670 TERTNA
+670 TERTSA
-676 ALRERVLA
+676 ALREHVLA
-684 AMRQVELEPELADRY
+684 AMRQVELDTELAERH

>member
-1 MKETGERQEN
+1 MRETGEQQEN

-27 RVEALRGVNLAVTAG
+27 RVEALRGVNLAVAAG

-121 AEVLLLHPAC
+121 AEVILLHPAC

-152 SFTDRES
+152 SLTDKGS
-159 TREAKRVPQD
+159 TREAERVPQD

-176 VPRDELRTNLCQE
+176 VPRDALRTNLCQE
-189 TNCPLIKNDSSS
+189 ANCPPIKSGSSS

-234 EAEMVA
+234 EAETVA

-250 ARRAR
+250 VRRAR
-255 QYPHEVSGGMLQRAA
+255 QYPHEFSGGMLQRAA

-305 NCARQDCSMLFVTH
+305 SCARQDCSMLFVTH

-331 VVMKDGRIVEEGQSK
+331 VVMKDGLIVEEGQSE

-379 AQQEEIIQKEA
+379 AQQEKITQKETKQTA
-390 KQIAKEVKEATEAS
+390 K
-404 PRISVQAP
+404 
-412 DQNQDAG
+412 
-419 NDTPQMDAHRHLQS
+419 
-433 DIYGTPK
+433 
-440 TARMTSRDFDADRF
+440 
-454 LQDTEADDVLLS
+454 EADDALLS

-486 DVSLAIHRG
+486 DVSLAIRRG

-524 EVIVREGARIQ
+524 KVIVREGARIQ

-568 VDWKRR
+568 ADWKRR
-574 FAKAVRWWDA
+574 FAKATRWWDA
-584 AEKPVGGA
+584 AEKPVGDA

-655 RLAVDTERQVCSPTG
+655 RLAVDTERQACSSAG
-670 TERTNA
+670 TERTSA
-676 ALRERVLA
+676 ALREHVLA
-684 AMRQVELEPELADRY
+684 AMRQVELDTELAERH

-710 AAIARALITAPDLII
+710 AAIARALITEPDLII

-766 EHISDRIVK
+766 EHISDWIVK

>member
-1 MKETGERQEN
+1 MRETGERQEN
-11 ILEVRDLQ
+11 ILEVRELQ

-27 RVEALRGVNLAVTAG
+27 RVEALRGVNLAVAAG

-73 HGGIWLAGQDTSTL
+73 HGGIWLAGQDTSNL

-141 AAAAPRLLHSA
+141 VAAAPRLLHSA
-152 SFTDRES
+152 SLIDKGS
-159 TREAKRVPQD
+159 TRKAERVPQD

-176 VPRDELRTNLCQE
+176 VPRDALRTNLCQE
-189 TNCPLIKNDSSS
+189 ANCPLIKNDSSS

-213 IAQTEMMR
+213 IAQTEMRR

-234 EAEMVA
+234 EAETVA

-255 QYPHEVSGGMLQRAA
+255 QYPHEFSGGMLQRAA

-305 NCARQDCSMLFVTH
+305 SCARQDCSMLFVTH

-331 VVMKDGRIVEEGQSK
+331 VVMKDGRIVEEGQRE

-358 KLLGYATYGKGG
+358 KLLGYATYGKGS

-379 AQQEEIIQKEA
+379 AQQEKITQKETKQTA
-390 KQIAKEVKEATEAS
+390 K
-404 PRISVQAP
+404 
-412 DQNQDAG
+412 
-419 NDTPQMDAHRHLQS
+419 
-433 DIYGTPK
+433 
-440 TARMTSRDFDADRF
+440 
-454 LQDTEADDVLLS
+454 EADDALLS

-502 PSGVGKSTLARCIM
+502 PSGIGKSTLARCIM
-516 GICAPDSG
+516 GICTPDSG
-524 EVIVREGARIQ
+524 EVIMRESARIQ

-592 SHADGATIQTRAE
+592 SHADGVTIQTRAE

-684 AMRQVELEPELADRY
+684 AMRQVELEPELADRH

>member
-1 MKETGERQEN
+1 MRETGEQQEN
-11 ILEVRDLQ
+11 ILEVRELQ

-27 RVEALRGVNLAVTAG
+27 RVEALRGVNLAVAAG

-56 ALCRAALGL
+56 ALCRAVLGL

-73 HGGIWLAGQDTSTL
+73 HGGIWLAGQDTSNL

-131 FAGSGIEKRT
+131 FTGSGIEKRT
-141 AAAAPRLLHSA
+141 AAAAPILLHPA

-189 TNCPLIKNDSSS
+189 TNCPLIKTGSSS

-213 IAQTEMMR
+213 IAQTEMTR

-234 EAEMVA
+234 EAETVA

-255 QYPHEVSGGMLQRAA
+255 QYPHEFSGGMLQRAA

-305 NCARQDCSMLFVTH
+305 SCARQDCSMLFVTH

-331 VVMKDGRIVEEGQSK
+331 VVMKDGRIVEEGQSE

-358 KLLGYATYGKGG
+358 KLLGYAAYGKGS

-379 AQQEEIIQKEA
+379 AEQEKITQKETKQTA
-390 KQIAKEVKEATEAS
+390 K
-404 PRISVQAP
+404 
-412 DQNQDAG
+412 
-419 NDTPQMDAHRHLQS
+419 
-433 DIYGTPK
+433 
-440 TARMTSRDFDADRF
+440 
-454 LQDTEADDVLLS
+454 EADDALLS
-466 IRGLSKSFPVD
+466 IRGLSKSFPID

-524 EVIVREGARIQ
+524 EMIMREGARIQ

-562 ARRQRR
+562 ARRQWR

-634 KAMHITRSPFTEAAN
+634 KAMHITRSPFAEAAN

>member
-1 MKETGERQEN
+1 MRETGEQQEN

-19 LAFLGVNG
+19 LAFFGING
-27 RVEALRGVNLAVTAG
+27 RVEALRGVNLAVAAG

-56 ALCRAALGL
+56 ALCRAVLGL

-73 HGGIWLAGQDTSTL
+73 HGGIWLAGQDTSNL

-94 LRGRVASMVFQDPM
+94 LRGRVAAMVFQNPM

-121 AEVLLLHPAC
+121 AEVLLLHPASVT
-131 FAGSGIEKRT
+131 GRGTEKRT
-141 AAAAPRLLHSA
+141 AAAVPFLLHSA
-152 SFTDRES
+152 SLMDKGS
-159 TREAKRVPQD
+159 TRKAERVPQD

-176 VPRDELRTNLCQE
+176 VPRDALRTNLCQE
-189 TNCPLIKNDSSS
+189 INRPPIKNDSSS
-201 GEKIALL
+201 GEKTALL
-208 PRIRQ
+208 PRIRR
-213 IAQTEMMR
+213 IAQMEMAN
-221 LCRKKQQELRRSA
+221 LCRGKQQKLRRSA
-234 EAEMVA
+234 EAEAVM

-250 ARRAR
+250 DKRAK
-255 QYPHEVSGGMLQRAA
+255 QYPHEFSGGMLQRAA

-299 MALLRE
+299 MTLLRE
-305 NCARQDCSMLFVTH
+305 SCARQDCSMLFVTH

-331 VVMKDGRIVEEGQSK
+331 VVMKDGRIVEEGQSE

-358 KLLGYATYGKGG
+358 KLLGYAAYGKGG

-379 AQQEEIIQKEA
+379 AEQEEIIQKEA
-390 KQIAKEVKEATEAS
+390 KQTAK
-404 PRISVQAP
+404 
-412 DQNQDAG
+412 
-419 NDTPQMDAHRHLQS
+419 
-433 DIYGTPK
+433 
-440 TARMTSRDFDADRF
+440 
-454 LQDTEADDVLLS
+454 EADDVLLS
-466 IRGLSKSFPVD
+466 IRRLSKSFPVD

-502 PSGVGKSTLARCIM
+502 PSGIGKSTLARCIM

-524 EVIVREGARIQ
+524 EMIMREGARIQ

-568 VDWKRR
+568 ADWKRR

-584 AEKPVGGA
+584 AEKPVGSA
-592 SHADGATIQTRAE
+592 SHADGVTIQTRAE

-655 RLAVDTERQVCSPTG
+655 RLAVDTERQVYSPTG

-684 AMRQVELEPELADRY
+684 AMRQVELEPELADRH

-710 AAIARALITAPDLII
+710 AAIARALITEPDLIL

-748 QEERGLSLLLI
+748 QEERELSLLLI

>member
-1 MKETGERQEN
+1 MRETGEQQEN

-27 RVEALRGVNLAVTAG
+27 RVEALRGVNLAVAAG

-73 HGGIWLAGQDTSTL
+73 HGGIWLAGQDTSNL

-121 AEVLLLHPAC
+121 AEVLLSHPAC
-131 FAGSGIEKRT
+131 FTGSGIEKRT

-152 SFTDRES
+152 SLTDKGS
-159 TREAKRVPQD
+159 TREAERVPQD

-176 VPRDELRTNLCQE
+176 VPRDALRTNLCQE

-234 EAEMVA
+234 EAETVA

-255 QYPHEVSGGMLQRAA
+255 QYPHEFSGGMLQRAA

-305 NCARQDCSMLFVTH
+305 SCARQDCSMLFVTH

-324 EQIADRI
+324 KQIADRI
-331 VVMKDGRIVEEGQSK
+331 VVMKDGRIVEEGQSE

-358 KLLGYATYGKGG
+358 KLLGYAAYGKGS

-379 AQQEEIIQKEA
+379 AEQEKITQKETKQTA
-390 KQIAKEVKEATEAS
+390 KK
-404 PRISVQAP
+404 
-412 DQNQDAG
+412 
-419 NDTPQMDAHRHLQS
+419 
-433 DIYGTPK
+433 
-440 TARMTSRDFDADRF
+440 
-454 LQDTEADDVLLS
+454 ADDVLLS

-486 DVSLAIHRG
+486 DVSLAIRRG

-524 EVIVREGARIQ
+524 KVIVREGVRIQ

-568 VDWKRR
+568 ADLKRR
-574 FAKAVRWWDA
+574 FAKATRWWDA
-584 AEKPVGGA
+584 AEKPVGDA
-592 SHADGATIQTRAE
+592 SPADGATIQTRAE

-655 RLAVDTERQVCSPTG
+655 RLAVDTERQACSSAG
-670 TERTNA
+670 TERTSA
-676 ALRERVLA
+676 ALREHVLA
-684 AMRQVELEPELADRY
+684 AMRQVELDTELAERH

-766 EHISDRIVK
+766 EHISDWIVK

>member
-1 MKETGERQEN
+1 MRETGEQQEN

-27 RVEALRGVNLAVTAG
+27 RVEALRGVNLAVAAG

-87 TEKDWCA
+87 TEEDWCA

-255 QYPHEVSGGMLQRAA
+255 QYPHEFSGGMLQRAA

-305 NCARQDCSMLFVTH
+305 SCARQDCSMLFVTH
-319 DLGLA
+319 ELGLA

-331 VVMKDGRIVEEGQSK
+331 VVMKDGRIVEEGQSE

-379 AQQEEIIQKEA
+379 AQQEKITQKETKQTA
-390 KQIAKEVKEATEAS
+390 K
-404 PRISVQAP
+404 
-412 DQNQDAG
+412 
-419 NDTPQMDAHRHLQS
+419 
-433 DIYGTPK
+433 
-440 TARMTSRDFDADRF
+440 
-454 LQDTEADDVLLS
+454 EADDALLS
-466 IRGLSKSFPVD
+466 IRGLSKSFPID

-524 EVIVREGARIQ
+524 EMIMREGARIQ

-568 VDWKRR
+568 ADWKRR
-574 FAKAVRWWDA
+574 FAKAARWWDA
-584 AEKPVGGA
+584 AEKPVGDA
-592 SHADGATIQTRAE
+592 SHADGATIQTRTG

-684 AMRQVELEPELADRY
+684 AMRQVELEPELADRH

-748 QEERGLSLLLI
+748 QEERDLSLLLI